1 MTHYVVETWVQDDVA
16 HRGLKRAHSS
26 SGVATE
32 QPKRRSMEQQ
42 QPDTAPHQQQGQ
54 QQWRQ
59 PSQHTQHGSG
69 RGVRRTTDPGSHA
82 RRPTQP
88 IAIKGAGARP
98 PTPAPTHARRQHHA
112 DGRVQWHSSTASQQ
126 QAAEPDPVVLSQLL
140 DDTVQLLGHTSLIA
154 RQVCRLPQL
163 TDCGPAPAK
172 TLDVLHLRPSVVLL
186 EWSAD

>member
-1 MTHYVVETWVQDDVA
+1 MTHDVVELCVQDDVA

-26 SGVATE
+26 SGVAPE
-32 QPKRRSMEQQ
+32 QLKRRSLEQQ
-42 QPDTAPHQQQGQ
+42 QPGMASLKQKGQ
-54 QQWRQ
+54 QQWQQ
-59 PSQHTQHGSG
+59 PSQHTQHSGG

-88 IAIKGAGARP
+88 IAIKGADARP

-112 DGRVQWHSSTASQQ
+112 DGLVQRHSSTASQQ

-163 TDCGPAPAK
+163 ADRGPAPAEP
-172 TLDVLHLRPSVVLL
+172 LDVSHLHPAVVQL
-186 EWSAD
+186 ELSAG